1 MYAIKQRTL
10 INVYETNRFLKSV
23 GYFAILKQLSTTGKI
38 HNNII
43 QRKNLEKLFKVS
55 RNQVQNIVNYL
66 QELQMIKCNASGS
79 IILKGWNEI
88 CTIFNVNQDDNKII
102 IDYCINDKKRI
113 DLLIYAA
120 EIKLN
125 QDKQKNALA
134 CKLSNNPGI
143 YQIIKDHL
151 KNDYQINADDLNFN
165 ELQQVI
171 LKLQKDAFV
180 IGTQHSKSINMFRCS
195 IDRKLTTLKQTYN
208 TKSVRTITYLKRLL
222 QKFGIAKIIKMVHH
236 SCNGE
241 RAYKFCKHYANNFNK
256 ETRQP
261 IWYQPDQILLC

>member
-23 GYFAILKQLSTTGKI
+23 GYFAILKQLSTTGKL
-38 HNNII
+38 HNNSI
-43 QRKNLEKLFKVS
+43 QRKNLQQILKVS
-55 RNQVQNIVNYL
+55 RNQVSNILNNL
-66 QELQMIKCNASGS
+66 QQLQMIKLNASGS
-79 IILKGWNEI
+79 ILLKGWDEI
-88 CTIFNVNQDDNKII
+88 CNIFDVDNDDAKII
-102 IDYCINDKKRI
+102 IDYNIADNKRI

-125 QDKQKNALA
+125 QDKQANAFA
-134 CKLSNNPGI
+134 CKLSNNPQI

-151 KNDYQINADDLNFN
+151 KHNYQLDADSLNLN
-165 ELQQVI
+165 ELQQAI
-171 LKLQKDAFV
+171 LKLQQDAFV
-180 IGTQHSKSINMFRCS
+180 IGTQHSKAINMFRCS
-195 IDRKLTTLKQTYN
+195 IDRKLTTLKQAYN

-222 QKFGIAKIIKMVHH
+222 QKFKIAKIIKMVHH

-261 IWYQPDQILLC
+261 ILYQPDQIVLC